1 MYAKPL
7 RERGIAL
14 VKVQQ
19 ETKSIKSS
27 LIKTNIEKERLMA
40 EIKSRDEKIK
50 QLEQENASLK

>member
-1 MYAKPL
+1 M

-19 ETKSIKSS
+19 ETNSIKSS